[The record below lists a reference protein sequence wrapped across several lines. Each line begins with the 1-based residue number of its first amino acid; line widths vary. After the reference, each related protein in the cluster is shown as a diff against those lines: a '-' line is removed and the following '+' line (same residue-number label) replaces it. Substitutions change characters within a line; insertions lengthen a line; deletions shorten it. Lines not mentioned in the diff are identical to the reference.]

1 MMPKNNHL
9 YFLLLLLSLS
19 FTLFA
24 KDSMQLARVQYDGG
38 GDWYNDPEILPNLAA
53 YANKNIYTDFSLKDK
68 NIKLSDKRLYEYPF
82 LFITGHGNIKFSAD
96 EVLALRR
103 HLENGALLL
112 ADDDYGMDESFRR
125 EIKRVFPD
133 KSFVELPTN
142 HPIYNCYFKFPKGL
156 PKTHE
161 HDLGRPQLYALY
173 SNDGRIMILYTF
185 ESNISDGWADYST
198 HNDPQE
204 VKEEALKFGSNI
216 LYYYLNGG
224 NINE

>member
-1 MMPKNNHL
+1 
-9 YFLLLLLSLS
+9 
-19 FTLFA
+19 
-24 KDSMQLARVQYDGG
+24 MQLARVQYDGG

>member
-96 EVLALRR
+96 EVLALRK
-103 HLENGALLL
+103 HLENGALLF

-161 HDLGRPQLYALY
+161 HDLGRPQLFALY

-198 HNDPQE
+198 HNDPKE
-204 VKEEALKFGSNI
+204 VKEEALRFGSNI